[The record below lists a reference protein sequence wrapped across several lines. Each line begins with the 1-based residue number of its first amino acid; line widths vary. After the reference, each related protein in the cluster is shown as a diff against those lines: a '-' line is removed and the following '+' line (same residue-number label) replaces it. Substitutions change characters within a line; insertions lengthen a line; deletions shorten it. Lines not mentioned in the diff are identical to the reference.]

1 MRSVKK
7 ETMDE
12 MLRLSRKRKVT
23 HDDDLISTQFRIAEE
38 LATQAFGID
47 FGVKW
52 LAFSDVV
59 GGVLSLNQNTSND
72 TIYKIFGLLGIE
84 VSAPVEAGAQVEE
97 SKCAI

>member
-12 MLRLSRKRKVT
+12 LVRVVRKRKVT
-23 HDDDLISTQFRIAEE
+23 HDDDLMPAQFRIADE

-47 FGVKW
+47 LCAKW

-59 GGVLSLNQNTSND
+59 DGVLSLNQNTSND
-72 TIYKIFGLLGIE
+72 AIYAIFQLIGID
-84 VSAPVEAGAQVEE
+84 VSAPVEVGAQVEE
-97 SKCAI
+97 TIVK

>member
-1 MRSVKK
+1 MRHIKRA
-7 ETMDE
+7 TMDE
-12 MLRLSRKRKVT
+12 MLRLVRKRKVT
-23 HDDDLISTQFRIAEE
+23 HDDDLMPAQFRIADE

-72 TIYKIFGLLGIE
+72 AIYAIFQLIGIE
-84 VSAPVEAGAQVEE
+84 FSAPVEAGAD
-97 SKCAI
+97 AD

>member
-1 MRSVKK
+1 MRHIKK
-7 ETMDE
+7 ATLDE
-12 MLRLSRKRKVT
+12 MLRLVRKRKVT
-23 HDDDLISTQFRIAEE
+23 HDNDLMQAQFRIADE

-72 TIYKIFGLLGIE
+72 AIYAIFQLIGIE
-84 VSAPVEAGAQVEE
+84 ASTPVEAGAQVEE

>member
-12 MLRLSRKRKVT
+12 LVRVVRKRKVT
-23 HDDDLISTQFRIAEE
+23 HDDDLMPAQFRIADE

-52 LAFSDVV
+52 LAFTDVV
-59 GGVLSLNQNTSND
+59 DGVLSLNQNTSND
-72 TIYKIFGLLGIE
+72 AIYAIFQLIGIE
-84 VSAPVEAGAQVEE
+84 ASTPVETQKLQG
-97 SKCAI
+97 

>member
-12 MLRLSRKRKVT
+12 LVRVVRKRKVT
-23 HDDDLISTQFRIAEE
+23 HDDDLMPAQFRIADE

-72 TIYKIFGLLGIE
+72 AIYAIFQLIGID
-84 VSAPVEAGAQVEE
+84 VSAPVEVGAQVEE
-97 SKCAI
+97 TIVK

>member
-1 MRSVKK
+1 MRHVKK
-7 ETMDE
+7 ATMDD
-12 MLRLSRKRKVT
+12 MLRLVRKRKVT
-23 HDDDLISTQFRIAEE
+23 HDDDLISAQFRIADE

-72 TIYKIFGLLGIE
+72 TIYKIFGLLGIN
-84 VSAPVEAGAQVEE
+84 VSAPVETQNDAD
-97 SKCAI
+97 

>member
-12 MLRLSRKRKVT
+12 LVRVVRKRKVT
-23 HDDDLISTQFRIAEE
+23 HDDDLMPAQFRIADE

-72 TIYKIFGLLGIE
+72 AIYAIFQLIGIE
-84 VSAPVEAGAQVEE
+84 ASTPAEAENDGG
-97 SKCAI
+97 

>member
-12 MLRLSRKRKVT
+12 LVRVVRKRKVT
-23 HDDDLISTQFRIAEE
+23 HDDDLMPAQFRIADE

-52 LAFSDVV
+52 LAFTDVV
-59 GGVLSLNQNTSND
+59 DGVLGLNQNTSND
-72 TIYKIFGLLGIE
+72 AIYAIFQLIGIE
-84 VSAPVEAGAQVEE
+84 ASTPVEDGAD
-97 SKCAI
+97 AD